1 MPENE
6 TANPIVTPREPRLS
20 WRVIAVVGVV
30 ALVLLRGFAREVG
43 MPIWVANL
51 LWTCT
56 ALILLMMR
64 ARVTGFNAIRE
75 DATRSWQRVTDW
87 LAITGWGRLLA
98 VALLS
103 LITISIV
110 LDADEIPAL
119 IVAALFGLAALK
131 IAQGAR
137 RRPQADSDEALAE
150 SPKSAAQKQKRTD
163 AAKPDGNWLQRLT
176 WPRLILIGL
185 LLLVAAGVANHMIEP
200 DEHPFITID
209 GEVSTAADKAREAAD
224 KAREA
229 ADRAREKTQ
238 EAVEHAREKA
248 QEAAEKAREKLG
260 ATDAEADTPEPPEP
274 PSVAES
280 GAVAGASAS
289 ADSASSSSSSSSSGD
304 GDKHGATSVSI
315 GTKGILVTKVGADG
329 KTKKIVRI
337 GPEGIT
343 TTKSGNDV
351 DVKLPDIKGVT
362 AEEAREIQDEIRSAV
377 ASAREEA
384 LTSRRGFDFAS
395 LAFIAIVSLIIMK
408 LLAGGKRRAELDAD
422 SARVAADIA
431 RLEREAADAKL
442 HAMQAQIEP
451 HFLFN
456 TLASVDQLIQTD
468 PPRASQVQKTLI
480 QYLRAAIPQIRDD
493 AQRSSLGRQVTMS
506 RAYLEIMQVR
516 MEERLAFG
524 IQVPE
529 GLMGA
534 EFPSMMLQTLIENC
548 IKHGLEPK
556 AEGGRIDL
564 TAEVTRGKLRVQ
576 VSDTGV
582 GLKSD
587 RRDGVGLAN
596 IRERLTLLYDD
607 AALLSVVPNPVG
619 GTIAIIEIPYK
630 DEAEKGSRA
639 APGRGPANT

>member
-6 TANPIVTPREPRLS
+6 TVKPVVTPREARLS
-20 WRVIAVVGVV
+20 WRVIAVLGIV
-30 ALVLLRGFAREVG
+30 ALVLLRAFAREVG

-51 LWTCT
+51 LWICT
-56 ALILLMMR
+56 ALVLLLMR
-64 ARVTGFNAIRE
+64 ARTTGFNAIRE
-75 DATRSWQRVTDW
+75 DATRGWQRITDW
-87 LAITGWGRLLA
+87 LAVTGWGRLLA

-103 LITISIV
+103 LITVSIV

-131 IAQGAR
+131 LAQGTR
-137 RRPQADSDEALAE
+137 RKPLADPAAAG
-150 SPKSAAQKQKRTD
+150 SPKSAKAKSAGAT
-163 AAKPDGNWLQRLT
+163 AAEGNWLQRLS
-176 WPRLILIGL
+176 WPRLMLIGL
-185 LLLVAAGVANHMIEP
+185 LLLVAAGIANHMMEP
-200 DEHPFITID
+200 DEHSLISID
-209 GEVSTAADKAREAAD
+209 SDTPKTVEKAREAADKAREAAD
-224 KAREA
+224 KAREKAQDA
-229 ADRAREKTQ
+229 AER
-238 EAVEHAREKA
+238 AREKA
-248 QEAAEKAREKLG
+248 QEAAEKAREKVG
-260 ATDAEADTPEPPEP
+260 ATDTEAEPAEPPEP
-274 PSVAES
+274 PAAAES
-280 GAVAGASAS
+280 GAAAEAGASAGS
-289 ADSASSSSSSSSSGD
+289 AAPSSSASSSAD
-304 GDKHGATSVSI
+304 GGKHGATSVSI
-315 GTKGILVTKVGADG
+315 GTNGILVTKVGTDG

-337 GPEGIT
+337 GPQGVQTADSADGE
-343 TTKSGNDV
+343 DV
-351 DVKLPDIKGVT
+351 DIKLPEIKGVT
-362 AEEAREIQDEIRSAV
+362 ADEAREIHEEIRAAI
-377 ASAREEA
+377 ASAREQA
-384 LTSRRGFDFAS
+384 LSSRRGFDFAS

-556 AEGGRIDL
+556 PEGGRIDL

-576 VSDTGV
+576 ISDTGV
-582 GLKSD
+582 GLKND

-596 IRERLTLLYDD
+596 IRERLALLYDD
-607 AALLSVVPNPVG
+607 AAMLSVVPNPAG
-619 GTIAIIEIPYK
+619 GTIAIIEVPYK
-630 DEAEKGSRA
+630 DEAEKASRDEA
-639 APGRGPANT
+639 GRGPTNA